1 MATLASEPQTW
12 MMGEDFDKRYDHF
25 GSMKILWEKKWK

>member
-12 MMGEDFDKRYDHF
+12 MMGDFDKRYDHF